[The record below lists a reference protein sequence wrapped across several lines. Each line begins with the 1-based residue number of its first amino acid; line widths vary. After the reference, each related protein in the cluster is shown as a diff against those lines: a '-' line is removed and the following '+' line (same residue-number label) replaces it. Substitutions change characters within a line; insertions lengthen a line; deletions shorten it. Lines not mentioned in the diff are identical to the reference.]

1 MRERLLGVV
10 LGLGAVIAV
19 GSARGEAA
27 YCLDLRNDATLQVVS
42 YNNVGEF
49 VRYGQPA
56 PPVAAP
62 TDVPFAVETLAP
74 AAPDAPLAPHG
85 APLAY
90 SIIDKR
96 EETI

>member
-19 GSARGEAA
+19 GSASGEAA
-27 YCLDLRNDATLQVVS
+27 YCLDLRNDATLRIVS

-56 PPVAAP
+56 LPVAAP

-74 AAPDAPLAPHG
+74 MAPDAPLTPHG
-85 APLAY
+85 GLPTY
-90 SIIDKR
+90 SIIDKS
-96 EETI
+96 EEP